1 MLFLHIHTALG
12 LMLTYLV
19 NVDEMLEEVAFEEKG
34 KLLYALLLLA
44 YFLPKPYQWMLTKP
58 TSPLVDF

>member
-1 MLFLHIHTALG
+1 
-12 LMLTYLV
+12 MLTYLV